1 MRYHNFLAN
10 KFFKKGKTGYISFIS
25 NISVIGITVGV
36 AALII
41 ILSVMNGFSS
51 DLKDKVIGTRA
62 HIYLSSLFGS
72 IHDYEKVVNKI
83 KGNKEIIGISPVSS
97 SEIMIRNNDSVNG
110 GILFGVN
117 KKTVGN
123 VIKFKKYMVLGNVE
137 KLTDDGVI
145 LGEELAFS
153 LNATLG
159 DNITVISPK
168 IKVLPDGSIFP
179 KTKRLRVEGIIKT
192 GMYDYDKSFLYTTLK
207 GFDQLF
213 EQPENSTTA
222 IYIKVK
228 NVYETKSVMKELSKK
243 LPKNLFLRDW
253 IDMNHNLF
261 TALRT
266 EKFVMGLILFIIVLV
281 AGINIIIT
289 IIMMVQEKKKEVG
302 ILRSLGIKRGGIK
315 KIFLL
320 QGIYMGTMGTVMG
333 STIGILIVL
342 AIKIFHIKIPGGGSV
357 YYIDILPVQF
367 KLWPDFILIVVGVMA
382 ITILFS
388 LIPSAWASR
397 LDPIKAIKDE

>member
-1 MRYHNFLAN
+1 MKYHNFLAN
-10 KFFKKGKTGYISFIS
+10 KFFKKGKRGYISFIS

-62 HIYLSSLFGS
+62 HIYLSSLFGP
-72 IHDYEKVVNKI
+72 IHDYEKVIDKVKN
-83 KGNKEIIGISPVSS
+83 NKEIIGISPVSS
-97 SEIMIRNNDSVNG
+97 SEIMIKNGDSVNG
-110 GILFGVN
+110 GILFGVDRN
-117 KKTVGN
+117 TVEE
-123 VIKFKKYMVLGNVE
+123 VIKFKKYMVLGHVE
-137 KLTDDGVI
+137 DLSDDGVI

-159 DNITVISPK
+159 ESITVISPK
-168 IKVLPDGSIFP
+168 IKVMPDGSIFP
-179 KTKRLRVEGIIKT
+179 KTKKLIVEGIIKT
-192 GMYDYDKSFLYTTLK
+192 GMYEYDKSFLYTTLK
-207 GFDQLF
+207 NFDRLF

-228 NVYETKSVMKELSKK
+228 NVYETKKVIKQLSKE
-243 LPKNLFLRDW
+243 LPKNLFSRDW

-302 ILRSLGIKRGGIK
+302 ILRSLGIKRSGIK
-315 KIFLL
+315 RIFLL
-320 QGIYMGTMGTVMG
+320 QGIYMGSIGTLLG
-333 STIGILIVL
+333 SVIGVL
-342 AIKIFHIKIPGGGSV
+342 VVAAIKIFHVKIPGGGSV

-367 KLWPDFILIVVGVMA
+367 KVWPDFILIVVGVMVV
-382 ITILFS
+382 TILFS
-388 LIPSAWASR
+388 LIPSAWASK

>member
-1 MRYHNFLAN
+1 MKYHNFLAN
-10 KFFKKGKTGYISFIS
+10 KFFKKGKRGYISFIS

-41 ILSVMNGFSS
+41 ILSVMNGFSN
-51 DLKDKVIGTRA
+51 DLREKVIGTRA
-62 HIYLSSLFGS
+62 HIYLSSLFGP
-72 IHDYEKVVNKI
+72 IVDYETVIKKVSK
-83 KGNKEIIGISPVSS
+83 NKEIVGISPVSS
-97 SEIMIRNNDSVNG
+97 SEIMIKNNDSVNG
-110 GILFGVN
+110 GILFGID
-117 KKTVGN
+117 KSTVEQ

-137 KLTDDGVI
+137 KLSDNGVI
-145 LGEELAFS
+145 LGEELAFA

-159 DNITVISPK
+159 ESITIISPK
-168 IKVLPDGSIFP
+168 IKVMPDGSIFP
-179 KTKRLRVEGIIKT
+179 KTKKLRVEGIIKT
-192 GMYDYDKSFLYTTLK
+192 GMYEYDKSFLYTTLK
-207 GFDQLF
+207 NFDHLF

-228 NVYETKSVMKELSKK
+228 NVYETKRVMKHLSKD
-243 LPKNLFLRDW
+243 LSKNLFARDW

-266 EKFVMGLILFIIVLV
+266 EKFVMGIILFIIVLV

-302 ILRSLGIKRGGIK
+302 ILRSLGIKRDGIK

-320 QGIYMGTMGTVMG
+320 QGIYMGSLGTVIGSLMG
-333 STIGILIVL
+333 IVTVF
-342 AIKIFHIKIPGGGSV
+342 AIKIFHVKIPGGGSV

-367 KLWPDFILIVVGVMA
+367 KVWPDFILIIVGVLA
-382 ITILFS
+382 VTILFS
-388 LIPSAWASR
+388 LIPSSWASK